1 MARHAAACVN
11 AVCSSPRW
19 KWTSGQTVELEP
31 GADAALVDALR
42 ARGHDALVMTDSLS
56 FGRGQIIR
64 RLPSGA
70 YAAGSEPRTDGA
82 AVGY

>member
-1 MARHAAACVN
+1 MEDHDLSPQAALDM
-11 AVCSSPRW
+11 PRW
-19 KWTSGQTVELEP
+19 KWIAGQTVQFEP
-31 GADAALVDALR
+31 GTDPALVNALR
-42 ARGHDALVMTDSLS
+42 ARGHDVVVMQDSIG
-56 FGRGQIIR
+56 FGRGQIIC

>member
-1 MARHAAACVN
+1 L
-11 AVCSSPRW
+11 PRW
-19 KWTSGQTVELEP
+19 KWTAGQTVEFEP
-31 GADAALVDALR
+31 GTDPALIDALR
-42 ARGHDALVMTDSLS
+42 ARGHDAVVMQDSLS

-64 RLPSGA
+64 RLSSGA

>member
-1 MARHAAACVN
+1 MQDHAFSPQAALDM
-11 AVCSSPRW
+11 PRW
-19 KWTSGQTVELEP
+19 KWVAEQRVEFEP
-31 GADAALVDALR
+31 GTDPALIAALR
-42 ARGHDALVMTDSLS
+42 AKGHDAVVMADSLS

-70 YAAGSEPRTDGA
+70 YAAGSEPRADGA